1 MQMFN
6 EAVTVNAPEK
16 ADIPVP
22 RRASYIRVI
31 MLELNRI
38 ANHLLWLGP
47 FMADVSSNPVL
58 LHLRER
64 EMIYDL
70 WEAATGYRM
79 VITTSA
85 WWCGS

>member
-1 MQMFN
+1 MQ
-6 EAVTVNAPEK
+6 
-16 ADIPVP
+16 
-22 RRASYIRVI
+22 YIRVI

-38 ANHLLWLGP
+38 ANHLLWLGA
-47 FMADVSSNPVL
+47 MADVSSNPVL

-79 VITTSA
+79 VNNNYFRIGGVAVDLPTA
-85 WWCGS
+85 G